1 MASTTARIT
10 RREEHMVGKYRVTLL
25 YTEGDKLLGA
35 IIEGP
40 RLSRPIYI
48 AAQEETSP
56 KIPKPVKKFLSKH
69 GFKVK

>member
-1 MASTTARIT
+1 LASTAAHIAK
-10 RREEHMVGKYRVTLL
+10 REEHMVGKYRVTLL
-25 YTEGDKLLGA
+25 YTEDSRILGA

-48 AAQEETSP
+48 AAQEEASP